1 MVAESMTID
10 MDKAAVEGKK
20 KIIDKIIKDAEAE
33 AKDILSYAEK
43 QVQEIVSKAITES
56 NDMREELLKKGKQQ
70 AATEKSRII
79 SQARLD
85 SRRKT
90 LEAKEKELS
99 AILEETK
106 IILLD
111 AKKIPDYEG
120 VMERITFEACA
131 SIGGGKLDVKTNLSG
146 IKALEGHLKA
156 TEKKIS
162 ESAGVDTKIKLID
175 DGISGVL
182 VESEK
187 GVIVDNS
194 FITRLERKR
203 REIRKELADII
214 F

>member
-1 MVAESMTID
+1 MAAESMTMD
-10 MDKAAVEGKK
+10 MEKAAVEGKK

-33 AKDILSYAEK
+33 AKDVLSYAEK
-43 QVQEIVSKAITES
+43 QVQEIVSNAITES

-70 AATEKSRII
+70 AITEKSRIL

-85 SRRKT
+85 SRRKI
-90 LEAKEKELS
+90 LEAKENELS

-106 IILLD
+106 VILLD
-111 AKKIPDYEG
+111 AKKIPDYEE
-120 VMERITFEACA
+120 VMERITIEACT

-146 IKALEGHLKA
+146 IKALEGNLKA

-162 ESAGVDTKIKLID
+162 ESTGVDTKIKLID